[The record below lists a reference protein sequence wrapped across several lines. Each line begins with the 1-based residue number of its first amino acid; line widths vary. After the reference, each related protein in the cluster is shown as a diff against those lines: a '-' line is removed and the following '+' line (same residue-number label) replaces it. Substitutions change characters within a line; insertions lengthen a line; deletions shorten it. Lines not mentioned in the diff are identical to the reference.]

1 MLEEILAYKVKEFS
15 VPCYKRVQK
24 IVILLEEVQKQLF
37 AGVTVQVHGKTT
49 MEESYCSKIKEI
61 KPKTAT
67 GLCHRSILG
76 FFSFLQNTSGQL
88 LLEVVGQD
96 ILKNSQSEAYC
107 RLTFNQTADQKINP

>member
-1 MLEEILAYKVKEFS
+1 
-15 VPCYKRVQK
+15 
-24 IVILLEEVQKQLF
+24 
-37 AGVTVQVHGKTT
+37 

-61 KPKTAT
+61 KPKTT
-67 GLCHRSILG
+67 IGLCHRSFLG
-76 FFSFLQNTSGQL
+76 FFSFLQNTSGKL